1 MTLRGNRWFHTVD
14 AHQLRLPG
22 KDLATRKSHII
33 HQKNWTCD
41 DINIQL
47 RKISLGPI
55 GGIHEGIVKG
65 TQTATNMNMFTNQQP
80 NEEMRRRQRRQQQ
93 RQWRRRQQRQ
103 QRQQRRQQQQQ
114 HYNITTTLQPHDNN
128 SATTPHTTTT
138 LQQRYNNAT
147 TAPQQHRNNTATTPQ
162 QHHNNTQQ
170 SQLQL
175 QLLRWWHTT
184 LTKRKWW
191 I

>member
-103 QRQQRRQQQQQ
+103 QRRQQQQQ
-114 HYNITTTLQPHDNN
+114 HYNN
-128 SATTPHTTTT
+128 TTTT
-138 LQQRYNNAT
+138 RQQQRNNTTYHNNAT
-147 TAPQQHRNNTATTPQ
+147 TTLQQHRNNTATTPQ
-162 QHHNNTQQ
+162 QHHNNT
-170 SQLQL
+170 
-175 QLLRWWHTT
+175 TT
-184 LTKRKWW
+184 THNNHNYSYNYYDDG
-191 I
+191 IQH

>member
-1 MTLRGNRWFHTVD
+1 MTFRGNRWFHTVD

-22 KDLATRKSHII
+22 KDLATSKSHII

-65 TQTATNMNMFTNQQP
+65 IQTATNMNMFTNQQP
-80 NEEMRRRQRRQQQ
+80 NEEMRRWQ
-93 RQWRRRQQRQ
+93 RRQQRQ
-103 QRQQRRQQQQQ
+103 QQQQQ
-114 HYNITTTLQPHDNN
+114 HYN
-128 SATTPHTTTT
+128 HTTTT
-138 LQQRYNNAT
+138 AQQHHITQQRYNNAT
-147 TAPQQHRNNTATTPQ
+147 TTPQ
-162 QHHNNTQQ
+162 QHHNNTTTTLQQ

-175 QLLRWWHTT
+175 HLLRWWHTT
-184 LTKRKWW
+184 LTKRTWW